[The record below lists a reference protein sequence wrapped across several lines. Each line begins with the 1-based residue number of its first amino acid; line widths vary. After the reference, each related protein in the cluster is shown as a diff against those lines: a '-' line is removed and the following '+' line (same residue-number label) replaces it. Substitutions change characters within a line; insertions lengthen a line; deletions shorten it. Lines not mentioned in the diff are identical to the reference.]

1 MSKGCWKS
9 EKRKWMNEVKF
20 MNKQLIDSP
29 SNSHHGSQEA
39 QNEWKKA
46 TSNSDKVQKRMRHRQ
61 TFVVLF
67 FFLIKCQSGDLPA
80 LVAKS
85 MTCPFRIIPK
95 RQYPFN
101 TTSSSA
107 RRQLEHK
114 RRVVHGCKESEE
126 MKPQPRTRKRKYFAL
141 WNLRGN

>member
-61 TFVVLF
+61 TFVVL